1 MAIERLRLLHFLQQH
16 STEPPPA
23 LAADAVAERAFHE
36 RFTSTRL
43 PSEKI
48 YVDNETIMLV
58 SGLLFTVRASDLGT
72 DRICRER

>member
-1 MAIERLRLLHFLQQH
+1 MEVIDWLRLLHFLQQH
-16 STEPPPA
+16 HIAPPPA

-36 RFTSTRL
+36 RFTSTGL

-58 SGLLFTVRASDLGT
+58 SGLLFTVRGETLVIFS
-72 DRICRER
+72 I